1 MGETNTPPDGE
12 SMGSCPSAR
21 AACRFDWIAV
31 SNRRYPPPVD
41 TTRIREMPHD
51 ERPREKAERHGI
63 EVLSDA
69 ELLAIFIRTGL
80 PGKNALEVASDL
92 LNSCG
97 GFEAFAR
104 CAPKEIRRHAKGI
117 GAAKSIELA
126 AAFEIGK
133 RLARGKALAPL
144 MDTPARIF
152 DAFGSEMMALRQE
165 SLRVLLLDSKLRLIR
180 AEEISR
186 GSVNECL
193 AHPREIFRQAYI
205 HSAYGI
211 VILHNHPS
219 GDPTP
224 STADHRITRSLS
236 EAAKLL
242 QITLLDHVILG
253 SPDGGRVPYYSFREA
268 GIL

>member
-1 MGETNTPPDGE
+1 VETTK
-12 SMGSCPSAR
+12 
-21 AACRFDWIAV
+21 
-31 SNRRYPPPVD
+31 
-41 TTRIREMPHD
+41 IREMPND

-80 PGKNALEVASDL
+80 PGKNALDIARGL
-92 LNSCG
+92 LESCG
-97 GFEAFAR
+97 GFEAISR
-104 CAPKEIRRHAKGI
+104 CTPKEIRGHTKGI
-117 GAAKSIELA
+117 GVAKSIELA

-133 RLARGKALAPL
+133 RLARGKSLTPL
-144 MDTPARIF
+144 MDTPQRIF
-152 DAFGSEMMALRQE
+152 DAFGNEMMSLRQE
-165 SLRVLLLDSKLRLIR
+165 SLRVLLLDTKLRLIR
-180 AEEISR
+180 AEEITR
-186 GSVNECL
+186 GSLNECM
-193 AHPREIFRQAYI
+193 AHPREIFRQVFI

-224 STADHRITRSLS
+224 STADIRITRNLS
-236 EAAKLL
+236 QAANLL